1 MRASGWAGL
10 LAAAAVVAVAGI
22 AGCGSAGGQAP
33 ATGSSSGAGGSTP
46 ARSASISPSPS
57 PTAPGT
63 TAGTQPQ
70 GGPVPAGFA
79 ATSVTFVSPD
89 EAFVLGTAPCAQAP
103 CTSIVRTLDRGGS
116 WIGLPAPV
124 VPVGEPAISSAP
136 VVWGIRFATPEI
148 GFVFG
153 DGLWQTTDGG
163 EQWTRDPTVPDG
175 SILSLAIVQGQ
186 VLILSARCT
195 AGGCE
200 DVGLLSRR
208 SLGGGRWTAVAAPT
222 VTNLI
227 DPDDLIDTQAGVAAV
242 VVGNDVLVTHDGGL
256 TFTLHRLPCA
266 PLSGQP
272 SVAVTSATG
281 GLAALCT
288 DQGYTGHTVKQIFV
302 SDNDGASWT
311 KAGVPSPDGDGGTLA
326 ASPAGNVAI
335 ATESAASWLFY
346 SPDGGT
352 TWRIVNEQ
360 LDGGAGWADL
370 GFTTDTDGVVVRGP
384 AVNDGNTQQR
394 PGQLFLT
401 SDGGATWHQVA
412 F

>member
-10 LAAAAVVAVAGI
+10 LAAAAVVAGV

-57 PTAPGT
+57 PAAPGT

-70 GGPVPAGFA
+70 GGPVPVGFA

-103 CTSIVRTLDRGGS
+103 CTSIVRTLDRGAS

-163 EQWTRDPTVPDG
+163 EHWTRDPAAPHG

-186 VLILSARCT
+186 VLVLTARCT

-200 DVGLLSRR
+200 KTGLLSRR
-208 SLGGGRWTAVAAPT
+208 PLGGGPWAAVIRPT
-222 VTNLI
+222 IGNLI

-242 VVGNDVLVTHDGGL
+242 VVGNDVLVTPDGGL
-256 TFTLHRLPCA
+256 TYTLHRVPCA
-266 PLSGQP
+266 PLSGLP

-281 GLAALCT
+281 GLVALCT
-288 DQGYTGHTVKQIFV
+288 DQGYTGHTIKQIFV
-302 SDNDGASWT
+302 SDDDGASWT
-311 KAGVPSPDGDGGTLA
+311 QAGAPSPDGDGGTLA

-335 ATESAASWLFY
+335 ATASAASWLFY
-346 SPDGGT
+346 SADGGM

-401 SDGGATWHQVA
+401 SDGGAAWYQVT